1 MNYHMSIA
9 DTVDRLRRPEYTG
22 ANRCTPCTVVNVLIA
37 AVVSGAVAL
46 LVPAVG
52 VVAFFAAVGII
63 YLRGYL
69 VPGTPALT
77 KRYLPARVLR
87 LFGKE
92 PIERSFDGR
101 TTNATSESVE
111 HGPSESAADESD
123 DEPGG
128 PLAAAGVVN
137 RTEGDIDLTS
147 GFREEWRERIHTV
160 RERSPGTEDVRA
172 TFDAESVSRHG
183 DQSFVLDGNT
193 SIRWGSN
200 AALVADIAAAE
211 LLREHIEGWSDF
223 DRDRQRPILLGLRLC
238 LDRCPSCDG
247 ALDVTE
253 GRVDPCCQK
262 PHLVADSVCRDCG
275 AALADA
281 AVVDHGKEETV
292 RMRLLQ
298 S

>member
-9 DTVDRLRRPEYTG
+9 DTVDQFRRPEYTG

-37 AVVSGAVAL
+37 AVVSGAVAV

-52 VVAFFAAVGII
+52 VVVFVVFIGTI

-92 PIERSFDGR
+92 PIERSFESG
-101 TTNATSESVE
+101 TANAESGSVE
-111 HGPSESAADESD
+111 HGISESAADE
-123 DEPGG
+123 PGG
-128 PLAAAGVVN
+128 TLAATGVVH
-137 RTEGDIDLTS
+137 RTEGDVELTP
-147 GFREEWRERIHTV
+147 GFREAWRGRIHTV
-160 RERSPGTEDVRA
+160 RKRSPGTDDVRA

-200 AALVADIAAAE
+200 AALVADVTVVE
-211 LLREHIEGWSDF
+211 LLRERIEDWADF
-223 DRDRQRPILLGLRLC
+223 DRDRQRSVLLGLRLC
-238 LDRCPSCDG
+238 LDRCPSCEG

-253 GRVDPCCQK
+253 DRVDPCCQK

-281 AVVDHGKEETV
+281 AVVDGGEDESV
-292 RMRLLQ
+292 RARLLQ
-298 S
+298 G